1 MLETALP
8 MNAAGLPA
16 WGVMWLIAAGV
27 FATAKVLTW
36 RPVAP
41 RLAPAASVGYLCAW
55 PGLDPAPFL
64 VRNGGASFLAVDWLS
79 GLACML
85 LGIWLAGPARA
96 GLESEQAVL
105 SGALGMAAIVLVLHF
120 GLFRLLAL
128 LWRSAGYDVRPIMD
142 APLMATSL
150 VDFWSRRWNLAFR
163 DLARQLVLR
172 PLAPRVGA
180 AGAMWC
186 VFLFSGVVHDLVI
199 TVPAGGG
206 YGGPTLYF
214 LVQAGGVALQ
224 RSATAKRWRLDT
236 GWQGWVL
243 TAAFIL
249 CPVRLLF
256 PSAFLTRVI
265 VPFLDAFGA

>member
-1 MLETALP
+1 
-8 MNAAGLPA
+8 
-16 WGVMWLIAAGV
+16 
-27 FATAKVLTW
+27 
-36 RPVAP
+36 
-41 RLAPAASVGYLCAW
+41 VGYLCAW

-64 VRNGGASFLAVDWLS
+64 VRKGASFPLAVDWLS

-96 GLESEQAVL
+96 GFESEHPML

-120 GLFRLLAL
+120 GLFRLLAA
-128 LWRSAGYDVRPIMD
+128 LWRTAGYHVRPIMD

-150 VDFWSRRWNLAFR
+150 VEFWSRRWNLAFR
-163 DLARQLVLR
+163 DLSRQLVLR
-172 PLAPRVGA
+172 PLAPRIGA

-214 LVQAGGVALQ
+214 LIQATGVALQ

-236 GWQGWVL
+236 GLRGWLL
-243 TAAFIL
+243 TAAFIVG
-249 CPVRLLF
+249 PVRLLF
-256 PSAFLTRVI
+256 PSEFLTRVI
-265 VPFLDAFGA
+265 VPFLDALGA